1 MRILLATDGS
11 PAAREAG
18 RLLTRV
24 ADPGRAEILVLSVAP
39 SHPFGREDTPRDR
52 VRTLERHAEEA
63 AAEEAARL
71 SDAGFDAWTRVVAGK
86 PQREIVNAAVHNA
99 MELVVVGSGSTS
111 WLGNPLLGSVSMHVL
126 HACPMPVLL
135 THSARHT
142 ADDGMILV
150 AVDGSEMARPAIE
163 ETMRL
168 VDRQRC
174 EIRVLSVAPSP
185 TAYLTDVPGM
195 LAVTGYDERLEREL
209 MERATDQAERVAR
222 NMRLNGFIAEPLV
235 ETGHPTTQILKQAE
249 NLQADLVAVGSRG
262 LGTLRAS
269 LLGSV
274 SEHVVRHAPATLV
287 AHGPRL

>member
-1 MRILLATDGS
+1 MK
-11 PAAREAG
+11 
-18 RLLTRV
+18 
-24 ADPGRAEILVLSVAP
+24 
-39 SHPFGREDTPRDR
+39 
-52 VRTLERHAEEA
+52 TLERHAEGS
-63 AAEEAARL
+63 AAEEVSRL
-71 SDAGFDAWTRVVAGK
+71 THAGFDAWARVVVGK

-126 HACPMPVLL
+126 HSCPMPVLL
-135 THSARHT
+135 AHSARDT
-142 ADDGMILV
+142 ADDGTILV
-150 AVDGSEMARPAIE
+150 AVDGSEMARPAVE

-185 TAYLTDVPGM
+185 EAYLTDVPGV
-195 LAVTGYDERLEREL
+195 LALTGYDEKLEREL
-209 MERATDQAERVAR
+209 VERATDQAEHAAR
-222 NMRLNGFIAEPLV
+222 EMRLNGFIAEPLV
-235 ETGHPTTQILKQAE
+235 EAGHPTTQILKQAE

-287 AHGPRL
+287 AHGPQL